1 VSNTVASSVA
11 PVPESVAIVR
21 DYVNTDDHE
30 LGTDELETTHG
41 LSDWLAN
48 AHLVADGGRA
58 TEAELVL
65 ARRLRDGLRRGL
77 ELNHDRRAEP
87 LPDLEQVLAEL
98 PVRLA
103 WDGTSP
109 ALSTDATGVLGGLAR
124 VALAAH
130 ESVRSRDWE
139 RLKICAF
146 DECAWAYFDHSKNRS
161 RAYCE
166 YGCGNKIKTRAYR
179 ARQRAARAQPGPQ
192 PGPQPARTARSRFTG
207 ESRL

>member
-1 VSNTVASSVA
+1 VSSSIAEVPASIV
-11 PVPESVAIVR
+11 VVR
-21 DYVNTDDHE
+21 DFVNTDDHE
-30 LGTDELETTHG
+30 LGTDDFETGRG
-41 LSDWLAN
+41 LSDWLAK
-48 AHLVADGGRA
+48 ARLVTEGERA
-58 TEAELVL
+58 TEAELAL

-77 ELNHDRRAEP
+77 ELNHDRTAEP

-98 PVRLA
+98 PVRLV

-109 ALSTDATGVLGGLAR
+109 VLSTDAPGVLGGLAR

-130 ESVRSRDWE
+130 ESVRSHDWP

-179 ARQRAARAQPGPQ
+179 ARKRAARA
-192 PGPQPARTARSRFTG
+192 
-207 ESRL
+207 

>member
-1 VSNTVASSVA
+1 MPSSVA
-11 PVPESVAIVR
+11 EVPASIVIVR
-21 DYVNTDDHE
+21 DFVNTDDHE
-30 LGTDELETTHG
+30 LGTDDLESSRG
-41 LSDWLAN
+41 LSDWLAK
-48 AHLVADGGRA
+48 AGLVAGGERA
-58 TEAELVL
+58 TEAELAL
-65 ARRLRDGLRRGL
+65 ARGLRDGLRRGL
-77 ELNHDRRAEP
+77 ELNHDRNAEP

-109 ALSTDATGVLGGLAR
+109 VLSTDAPGVLGGLAR

-179 ARQRAARAQPGPQ
+179 ARQRAAAN
-192 PGPQPARTARSRFTG
+192 
-207 ESRL
+207 

>member
-1 VSNTVASSVA
+1 MPSSTTEVPASIV
-11 PVPESVAIVR
+11 IVR
-21 DYVNTDDHE
+21 DFVNTDDLE
-30 LGTDELETTHG
+30 LGTDDLATTRG
-41 LSDWLAN
+41 LSDWLAT
-48 AHLVADGGRA
+48 ADLIPDGEQA
-58 TEAELVL
+58 TEAELAL

-77 ELNHDRRAEP
+77 ELNHDRDAEP
-87 LPDLEQVLAEL
+87 LLDLEQVLAEL

-109 ALSTDATGVLGGLAR
+109 VLSTDAPGVLGGLAR

-130 ESVRSRDWE
+130 ESVRSSDWE

-179 ARQRAARAQPGPQ
+179 ARQRAARGH
-192 PGPQPARTARSRFTG
+192 GG
-207 ESRL
+207 G

>member
-1 VSNTVASSVA
+1 MANSVA
-11 PVPESVAIVR
+11 EVPGPVVIVR
-21 DYVNTDDHE
+21 DFVNTHDHE
-30 LGTDELETTHG
+30 LGTDDLETTRG
-41 LSDWLAN
+41 LSDWLAK
-48 AHLVADGGRA
+48 ADLVADGEQA

-77 ELNHDRRAEP
+77 ELNHDHDAEP
-87 LPDLEQVLAEL
+87 LPDLEEVLSEL
-98 PVRLA
+98 PVKLV

-109 ALSTDATGVLGGLAR
+109 VVSTDASGVLGGLAR

-130 ESVRSRDWE
+130 ESVRTRDWE

-161 RAYCE
+161 RVYCE

-179 ARQRAARAQPGPQ
+179 ARRRATDR
-192 PGPQPARTARSRFTG
+192 
-207 ESRL
+207 